1 MKIRDDK
8 KQKCF
13 WTEIDEYSIGI
24 SYYWLKDSTDDDD
37 IDPNARFLTGYI
49 VDDEFIQI
57 EDIDKKNCYSDIAT
71 KIRETMIE
79 KTDLIY

>member
-1 MKIRDDK
+1 MEIRDDK

-13 WTEIDEYSIGI
+13 WTNIDEYEIGI
-24 SYYWLKDSTDDDD
+24 CYYWLKDSTDDD

-57 EDIDKKNCYSDIAT
+57 EDIDKHYCYSDIAT
-71 KIRETMIE
+71 KIREIMIE